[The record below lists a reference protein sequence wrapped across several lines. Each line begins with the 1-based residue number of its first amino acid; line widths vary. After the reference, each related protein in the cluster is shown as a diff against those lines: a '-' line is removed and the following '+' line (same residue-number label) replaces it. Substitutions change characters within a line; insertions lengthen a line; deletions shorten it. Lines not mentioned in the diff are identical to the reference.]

1 MKKILAIILLLAVST
16 PAQASHGGKHIFVT
30 INGLVCDFCARSME
44 KVFSKKEPVSGIAV
58 DLSSK
63 IVTIDL
69 KKNAALSDD
78 DITKGVLDAGYT
90 VVGIKRD

>member
-1 MKKILAIILLLAVST
+1 MKKLLAIIVLLAVTT
-16 PAQASHGGKHIFVT
+16 PAQASHDGKHIFVT
-30 INGLVCDFCARSME
+30 INGLVCDFCAQSME
-44 KVFSKKEPVSGIAV
+44 KVFSKKDPVSGIKV

-69 KKNAALSDD
+69 KKNAALSDV